1 MYRKLLRYNL
11 RICAGLGSWLI
22 VIPVAATMLVLFAVM
37 AMVSVLR
44 TGSPVVVLE
53 GLGPILLAFAS
64 ANLLRPEYQ
73 YGTLETLLA
82 RPVSFRAILTARLLA
97 AALMVTA
104 LMAGLGWFMRAVVH
118 LEFNLA
124 MGLLA
129 TGASMLFLAAF
140 AVAIAAAWRSP
151 TLGFGVAA
159 ALWALDLVLGPR
171 LNPLLTLHG
180 YEVNWVH
187 PGDVWEGWWVGKL
200 LLLGI
205 AALLV
210 VFARRAAAR
219 PALQRTFGRWLRT
232 GVSTVLVGLLYIG
245 SGAGWKV
252 EWGARHESALL
263 GRARLWYREAFS
275 VYGPLPV
282 AYLFGPAFAG
292 FIGYRPPWTH
302 LPPHADGEAAA
313 QRLYEEQ
320 QLRRIA
326 FGPSTSRW
334 TDNALFELGWHG
346 GTELESTEAQLQGTP
361 TAVAALETL
370 VDEHPASPLT
380 PPALGKLA
388 AFYDTLRRPA
398 EAERALH
405 RLVEGYPRTEAARSA
420 GRRLVDRLV
429 AERRLEEALRVAERL
444 VPDATPDS
452 RPDALTDLG
461 CILARLGRTAEA
473 RAKLTEATA
482 DAAQAMARLNAREK
496 SPDDIEQVRKIGAA
510 RRRALDQLTALQST
524 GG

>member
-22 VIPVAATMLVLFAVM
+22 VVPVGATMLVLFAVM

-53 GLGPILLAFAS
+53 GLGPILLAFVS

-97 AALMVTA
+97 AALVVTA
-104 LMAGLGWFMRAVVH
+104 LVAGLGWYLRAVVH

-129 TGASMLFLAAF
+129 TGASMVFLAAL

-151 TLGFGVAA
+151 TLGFGAA
-159 ALWALDLVLGPR
+159 AAFWALDLVLGPR

-180 YEVNWVH
+180 YETNCAH
-187 PGDVWEGWWVGKL
+187 PDDVWEVWWVGKL
-200 LLLGI
+200 LLVGL

-210 VFARRAAAR
+210 VFAGRAAAR
-219 PALQRTFGRWLRT
+219 PALQRTFARWVRT
-232 GVSTVLVGLLYIG
+232 GVSTVLIGLLYLA
-245 SGAGWKV
+245 SGAGWKA
-252 EWGARHESALL
+252 EWGARRESALP
-263 GRARLWYREAFS
+263 GGSRFWFREAFS

-282 AYLFGPAFAG
+282 AYLFGPDFAG
-292 FIGYRPPWTH
+292 FIGYRAPWRH
-302 LPPHADGEAAA
+302 LPPHPDGEAAA

-320 QLRRIA
+320 QLRQVA
-326 FGPSTSRW
+326 FGPSSSRW
-334 TDNALFELGWHG
+334 TDNALFELAKRGDV
-346 GTELESTEAQLQGTP
+346 ESAAGDQVHGTP
-361 TAVAALETL
+361 TAVSALETL
-370 VDEHPASPLT
+370 VSDYPDSPLT
-380 PPALGKLA
+380 PPALAKLA
-388 AFYDTLRRPA
+388 ALYDALGRSA
-398 EAERALH
+398 EAERAVR
-405 RLVEGYPRTEAARSA
+405 RLVEAYPQTEAARAA
-420 GRRLVDRLV
+420 GRRFLDRLV
-429 AERRLEEALRVAERL
+429 AEGRLQDALAIADRL
-444 VPDATPDS
+444 ASSATPDT
-452 RPDALTDLG
+452 RPDALADLG
-461 CILARLGRTAEA
+461 SVLVRLGRTAEA
-473 RAKLTEATA
+473 RAKLNEAVA

-496 SPDDIEQVRKIGAA
+496 SDDDIERVRKLSAA
-510 RRRALDQLTALQST
+510 RRRALGQLATLPPA